1 MTVNI
6 QEQVT
11 KAASVQWN
19 GEWATI
25 KSKTD
30 AESPKNRA
38 GTLADFVTDLAMGKD
53 HQAKDGHAVIGAAFG
68 TVPNDKGHFRHKAN
82 IKAVFVLLYDMD
94 HKTPEDVQKS
104 FDAFRGTAVVAMS
117 SWRNGTSEKEGEP
130 PDTRFRMFLPL
141 ARAVS
146 VDEQGALWKWG
157 ASKLA
162 AVCSS
167 PPDSAAKDASRL
179 FFGLRAKNPKAVSD
193 PWLKVIEGAPLNPDA
208 LPGGGSVADLLKP
221 KDPPKPKTP
230 EKKTRKSANDNREK
244 YLLAAL
250 DKACDAVR
258 DATIGGG
265 SHETLLKECHAI
277 GGFLNYGV
285 FSFDDALNRIVG
297 AAVSAG
303 FPDHE
308 ARRVAK
314 DGLTE
319 GQKKPRDLPPAATK
333 AKKQENTRPAEDSDG
348 IPLIRIEYGVGT
360 LKDMTDQAI
369 DALIGADAEIYQR
382 AGELVSVKVDERVKL
397 TGIRW
402 PPGEPRIIPVSA
414 SSLRENID
422 LVSEWE
428 RYDSREGEWKTTRVP
443 RDIVEN
449 IMGRGEWKF
458 RTLTMVFETPT
469 MRIDGSL
476 VDKPGWDDT
485 TGIFFMPKPGESW
498 SIPQNPT
505 ANDIKAAKAALEEVH
520 CDFPFEKPCH
530 RGAAVAGILSLLTGL
545 TFTNRPLFLWDANV
559 RGAGKTLGADVS
571 CIIATGR
578 DFPKMV
584 QGSDESEDRKRI
596 TALAMI
602 GARAVLVDNIVGKF
616 GNAAIDAA
624 LTANGSWEDRIL
636 AQNKTWKGPLFLTW
650 FASGNNVEVH
660 GDLARRVIPIRML
673 SEEERPER
681 RTGFRHPDLRGWVKA
696 NRVRL
701 ASAGLTLLRGFV
713 NAGRPDQKLFN
724 FGSFEEWS
732 ELIRNAVVW
741 AGFADPCE
749 GNEDIQEKAD
759 TDVLA
764 FAAVLQSWYD
774 LFKEV
779 PFSLAKVARM
789 EPEEDDP
796 QRGEKLTALIDA
808 LTNLAPNDK
817 GGGWNARSVGR
828 YFKRY
833 EKRVIKGL
841 RLEQCAETRVGAAW
855 KVRAMR
861 HTATF

>member
-1 MTVNI
+1 MNANI
-6 QEQVT
+6 HEQVT
-11 KAASVQWN
+11 KAASVQWS

-25 KSKTD
+25 KGKTD
-30 AESPKNRA
+30 ADSPRNRA
-38 GTLADFVTDLAMGKD
+38 GTLADFVADLAMGKD
-53 HQAKDGHAVIGAAFG
+53 RPAKDGHAVIGASFG
-68 TVPNDKGHFRHKAN
+68 TIPNDKGHFRHKKN
-82 IKAVFVLLYDMD
+82 IKAVFFLLFDMD
-94 HKTPEDVQKS
+94 HKAPEDVQKS
-104 FDAFRGTAVVAMS
+104 FDAFQGTVVVAMS

-130 PDTRFRMFLPL
+130 PDTRFRLFIPL
-141 ARAVS
+141 SRPVS
-146 VDEQGALWKWG
+146 VEEQGALWKWG

-167 PPDSAAKDASRL
+167 PPDGAAKDASRL
-179 FFGLRAKNPKAVSD
+179 FYGLRAKNPEAVTD
-193 PWLKVIEGAPLNPDA
+193 PWLRVIEGALLNPDC
-208 LPGGGSVADLLKP
+208 LPGGGCVADLLKP
-221 KDPPKPKTP
+221 KEPPRPP
-230 EKKTRKSANDNREK
+230 VKKTRKTANDNRSK
-244 YLLAAL
+244 YLHAAL
-250 DKACDAVR
+250 DRACDAVR
-258 DATIGGG
+258 DATISGG
-265 SHETLLKECHAI
+265 SHETLLKESHAI
-277 GGFLNYGV
+277 GGFVDYGA
-285 FSFDDALNRIVG
+285 FSFDEALDRIVG

-303 FPDHE
+303 FPEHE
-308 ARRVAK
+308 ARRVAQ
-314 DGLTE
+314 DGLNE
-319 GQKKPRDLPPAATK
+319 GQKKPRALPPTANK
-333 AKKQENTRPAEDSDG
+333 AEKQENTKQNEENREV
-348 IPLIRIEYGVGT
+348 PLIRIMLGVGT

-369 DALIGADAEIYQR
+369 NALIGAGVEIYQR
-382 AGELVSVKVDERVKL
+382 AGDLVSVKVDERVKL

-402 PPGEPRIIPVSA
+402 PPGEPRIMPLSGA
-414 SSLRENID
+414 SLRENID

-428 RYDSREGEWKTTRVP
+428 RYDSRDGAWKTARVP

-449 IMGRGEWKF
+449 IMGRGEWDF

-498 SIPQNPT
+498 NIPQNPT
-505 ANDIKAAKAALEEVH
+505 ANDIKAAKVALEEVH

-584 QGSDESEDRKRI
+584 QGADDSEDRKRI

-624 LTANGSWEDRIL
+624 LTANGVWEDRLL

-681 RTGFRHPDLRGWVKA
+681 RTGFKHADLRAWAKS

-701 ASAGLTLLRGFV
+701 ATAGLTLLRGFV

-741 AGFADPCE
+741 ADFDDPCK

-764 FAAVLQSWYD
+764 FSAVLQSWYA

-779 PFSLAKVARM
+779 PYTLAKIARLT
-789 EPEEDDP
+789 PEEGDD
-796 QRGEKLTALIDA
+796 KLPNLIDA

-817 GGGWNARSVGR
+817 GGGWNIRKAAWSFR
-828 YFKRY
+828 RY

-841 RLEQCAETRVGAAW
+841 RLEQCAETKTGAAW
-855 KVRAMR
+855 KVKVMR
-861 HTATF
+861 HTAT